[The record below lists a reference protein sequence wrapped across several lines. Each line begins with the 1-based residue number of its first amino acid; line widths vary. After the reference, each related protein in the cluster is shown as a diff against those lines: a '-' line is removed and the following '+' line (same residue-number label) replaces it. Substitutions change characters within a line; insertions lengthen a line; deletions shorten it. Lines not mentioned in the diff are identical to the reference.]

1 MDLDLGLSDH
11 LVLHQL
17 AGYLTG
23 VSYDVDQG
31 LLTLPLPPGEPCYT
45 IYAPQLLHTNLS
57 LLYFNI
63 FFQMCKAHFIGFD
76 PKVSTSLSVRA
87 SFYNIVYMLLQRL
100 SLI

>member
-1 MDLDLGLSDH
+1 MSQELWAVDLDLGLSDH

-31 LLTLPLPPGEPCYT
+31 SLTLPLPLAPGAGEPCYT
-45 IYAPQLLHTNLS
+45 IYAPRLLHTNLS

-76 PKVSTSLSVRA
+76 PKVQSSV
-87 SFYNIVYMLLQRL
+87 
-100 SLI
+100 

>member
-23 VSYDVDQG
+23 VSYDVDRG
-31 LLTLPLPPGEPCYT
+31 SLTLPLPPGGPCYT
-45 IYAPQLLHTNLS
+45 IYAPRLLHTNLS

-76 PKVSTSLSVRA
+76 PKVS
-87 SFYNIVYMLLQRL
+87 YNRVILF
-100 SLI
+100 